1 MCIGICIDICVDMC
15 VDMCVKM
22 CVSLSIRRYD
32 KFVAMYVDMRADVRL
47 VLYTYGRYSHG
58 LYSYGPSEALI
69 DPRPIGPRTMEAPG
83 PWRFFKMMLA
93 LPCSSVYGFAM
104 PQ

>member
-1 MCIGICIDICVDMC
+1 MC

-32 KFVAMYVDMRADVRL
+32 KFVAMYVDMRADVRS

-58 LYSYGPSEALI
+58 LYSYGLAPPSEALI
-69 DPRPIGPRTMEAPG
+69 DPRPIGPRTMEG
-83 PWRFFKMMLA
+83 FFKMMLA